1 MDSTS
6 VNYDPL
12 ANVDNGTCVTAI
24 VGCTDPNSYTYDPLA
39 NVSDSTACLYDAG
52 CIDGPGEPYWLNDQ
66 CYAWVIDVD
75 NYCCDNE
82 WDPICQEMYNYCEN
96 GWPEGVDIW
105 ENGRMMNSITVYPNP
120 TKNILNI
127 QTNLEE
133 VVYYLYD
140 FTGKI
145 IFEGKG
151 NGEIDL
157 LQYASGVYFLNIN
170 YDGKSYNKKIIK
182 E

>member
-6 VNYDPL
+6 VNYNPL
-12 ANVDNGTCVTAI
+12 ANIDNGTCITAI
-24 VGCTDPNSYTYDPLA
+24 VGCTDPDSYNYDPIA
-39 NVSDSTACLYDAG
+39 NVSDPTACLYDAG
-52 CIDGPGEPYWLNDQ
+52 CITGPGEPYWLNDQ

-96 GWPEGVDIW
+96 GWPEGTDIW
-105 ENGRMMNSITVYPNP
+105 DNGRMMNNITVYPNP
-120 TKNILNI
+120 TKNILNV

-140 FTGKI
+140 LTGKI
-145 IFEGKG
+145 LIEGKG
-151 NGEIDL
+151 NSEINL
-157 LQYASGVYFLNIN
+157 LQYADGIYFLRIN